1 MSCVHAHTATEC
13 VSGAQIQPGDW
24 RVVPAAWRV
33 KRTLRSTHHWY
44 TVRRCNKVFELICL
58 GMKQLN
64 RTLTRGAADGQAISD
79 FRSLADATTSDGAPR
94 YKKSTHLHWL
104 ARVVAGEHVGINR
117 DAPIYE
123 LCHLAVMIDAVSPGA
138 HGRWM
143 AFLGLSRQSGP
154 AFRDWFVQT
163 VNENGWQK
171 TKFEVTPK
179 GIKWTNDGRDYL
191 ILFNRMPSLAALFEF
206 MIGMEDAAYYG
217 EIEGIFIQICDGYV
231 DDAKIRTGSNA
242 LSKLLRRYRR
252 AHFARAQ
259 YEEWFN
265 ALYRHLEARSP
276 SGRIVID
283 DESILTFWLSGQSS
297 DLISFTKVA
306 EAFIKL
312 HRLFAWASIGDAIDS
327 AEPIGGEHA
336 EWDVAADV
344 VDEMPRQSW
353 CSPFDVLDKPPADAI
368 KFLKKKSEREPLKNL
383 AKYGPEANL
392 LPLTILRLDSFGPIQ
407 SGISNDLRL
416 NRGTLTDRLSC
427 KSATPYSEICEN
439 LHKLQAHLLALQK
452 ATLWAIHTGSKGI
465 TKYDDDKVIVFPRGP
480 ELSAYA
486 SLEDLEED
494 ERVKVLLSSKK
505 SFIEMTRKGF
515 DPALLDDDGHL
526 MGFYVGAG
534 AILEIA
540 GVLER
545 FLRGLD
551 GRAEQ
556 LDRLFVDDRVA
567 FTNRFHSLYG
577 DLQ

>member
-1 MSCVHAHTATEC
+1 MSSVHAHAATEH
-13 VSGAQIQPGDW
+13 VAGAQIRAAGAW
-24 RVVPAAWRV
+24 RIAPAAWRA
-33 KRTLRSTHHWY
+33 KSTLRNTHHWY
-44 TVRRCNKVFELICL
+44 RMRRCNQVVGLFRQ

-94 YKKSTHLHWL
+94 YKENTHLHWL

-123 LCHLAVMIDAVSPGA
+123 LCHLVVMIDAVSPGT

-171 TKFEVTPK
+171 PKFDVTPK
-179 GIKWTNDGRDYL
+179 GIKWTIDGRDYL
-191 ILFNRMPSLAALFEF
+191 MLFNRMPSLAALFEF
-206 MIGMEDAAYYG
+206 MIGMENAAYYG
-217 EIEGIFIQICDGYV
+217 EIEGVFTQICDGYV
-231 DDAKIRTGSNA
+231 NDAKIRTGSNA
-242 LSKLLRRYRR
+242 LAKLLRRYRR

-276 SGRIVID
+276 SGHIVID

-297 DLISFTKVA
+297 DLISYTKVA

-312 HRLFAWASIGDAIDS
+312 HRLFATASIGDAIDS
-327 AEPIGGEHA
+327 AEPIGEEHA

-407 SGISNDLRL
+407 SAISNDLRL
-416 NRGTLTDRLSC
+416 NRGTLADRLSC
-427 KSATPYSEICEN
+427 KTATPYSEICET
-439 LHKLQAHLLALQK
+439 LYMLQAHLLALQK

-465 TKYDDDKVIVFPRGP
+465 TKHDDKVVVFPRSP

-505 SFIEMTRKGF
+505 SFNEMTRKGF

-551 GRAEQ
+551 GRVEQ
-556 LDRLFVDDRVA
+556 LDRLFVDDRGA
-567 FTNRFHSLYG
+567 FTKRFQSLYG
-577 DLQ
+577 GLQ